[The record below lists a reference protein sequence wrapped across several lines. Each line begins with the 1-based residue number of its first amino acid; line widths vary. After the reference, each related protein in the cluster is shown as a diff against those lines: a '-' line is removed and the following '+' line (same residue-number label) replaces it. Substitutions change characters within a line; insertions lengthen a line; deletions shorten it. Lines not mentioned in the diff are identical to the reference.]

1 MFLRIR
7 EWTVFL
13 ASATLA
19 FLVELLGVLWVTRGE
34 DFVRTARDTL
44 MRAKALDLILDKI
57 EAAVTIDDATDSS
70 NLEKL
75 LLTTKIAHEELCE
88 KASLVRCVH
97 LCPEGMK
104 RLVLTYWTY
113 VWFCEKQVRQHFIN
127 LADNKRAKPKAAGA
141 NGRAGGPRSGGRSDQ
156 RVDLSPSRYFR
167 SYRACGF
174 PVTAVVCCRSV
185 YFGDC

>member
-1 MFLRIR
+1 M
-7 EWTVFL
+7 
-13 ASATLA
+13 
-19 FLVELLGVLWVTRGE
+19 TRGE

-44 MRAKALDLILDKI
+44 VGKTKGLNTILDKI

-70 NLEKL
+70 NLKKL
-75 LLTTKIAHEELCE
+75 LLTSKIAHEELCE

-97 LCPEGMK
+97 LFPWMR

-113 VWFCEKQVRQHFIN
+113 VWFCENQVREHFIN
-127 LADNKRAKPKAAGA
+127 LADNKRAKPKAAAA

-167 SYRACGF
+167 S
-174 PVTAVVCCRSV
+174 
-185 YFGDC
+185 

>member
-19 FLVELLGVLWVTRGE
+19 FLVELLGVLWLTRGE

-44 MRAKALDLILDKI
+44 VLKTKAMNTILDKV
-57 EAAVTIDDATDSS
+57 EAAAAIDDATDSS

-97 LCPEGMK
+97 LCPEGEK
-104 RLVLTYWTY
+104 RLVLTLRKRTY

-141 NGRAGGPRSGGRSDQ
+141 NGRAGSPRSGGRSDQ

-167 SYRACGF
+167 S
-174 PVTAVVCCRSV
+174 
-185 YFGDC
+185 

>member
-1 MFLRIR
+1 VFLRIR

-19 FLVELLGVLWVTRGE
+19 FLVELLGVLLVTRGE

-44 MRAKALDLILDKI
+44 VGKTKGLNTILDKV
-57 EAAVTIDDATDSS
+57 EAAVAIDDATDSS

-97 LCPEGMK
+97 LFPEVMSC
-104 RLVLTYWTY
+104 LVLT
-113 VWFCEKQVRQHFIN
+113 
-127 LADNKRAKPKAAGA
+127 L
-141 NGRAGGPRSGGRSDQ
+141 
-156 RVDLSPSRYFR
+156 
-167 SYRACGF
+167 
-174 PVTAVVCCRSV
+174 
-185 YFGDC
+185 

>member
-1 MFLRIR
+1 VFLRIR
-7 EWTVFL
+7 EWPVFL

-44 MRAKALDLILDKI
+44 VRAKTLNTILDKV

-70 NLEKL
+70 KFKKL

-104 RLVLTYWTY
+104 RSVLTYWTY
-113 VWFCEKQVRQHFIN
+113 VWFCENQVREHFIN

-141 NGRAGGPRSGGRSDQ
+141 NGRVGGPRSGGRSDQ

-167 SYRACGF
+167 S
-174 PVTAVVCCRSV
+174 
-185 YFGDC
+185 